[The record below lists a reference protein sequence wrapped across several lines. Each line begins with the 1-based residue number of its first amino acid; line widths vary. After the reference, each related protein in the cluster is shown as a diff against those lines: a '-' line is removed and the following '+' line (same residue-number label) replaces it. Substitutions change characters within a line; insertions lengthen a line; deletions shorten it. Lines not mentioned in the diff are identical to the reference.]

1 MSGVEEP
8 SVLDYVKSLLMPW
21 RKKITLP
28 AEPSGQEQVA
38 KTGME
43 VLQPENVMEK
53 VTERKPVFWPWR
65 ALLTLVLA
73 LAAQSQF
80 EPPEQ
85 NLTLGLVFYLFSMVF
100 LIWAVISKEWT
111 IAELPEDSSHPFSF
125 SIRRYFL
132 WFSIPLILISF
143 ILFGGNQFTS
153 LNLLVWLLT
162 LGYGVWALWLPQGGK
177 IAGKLWH
184 KLIAFI
190 RKPELRFHISS
201 WQLLVLLAGALVVF
215 FRFVDLAGVP
225 GEMFSDHAEK
235 LLDVSNVLSGEYS
248 IFFPRNTGREAI
260 QMYLTAAV
268 ALVLKTGIS
277 FMSLKIGTVL
287 AGLLT
292 LPYIYLL
299 GKEVGNRWVGLFALV
314 LAGIG
319 YWPNVISRIGLRF
332 PLYAL
337 FAAPVLYYLMRGL
350 RTMNRNDFVLCGLAL
365 GLGLH
370 GYSPMRIVPFVIVVL
385 VIIYILHKQA
395 AGKRL
400 HVVVA
405 IGIIAFVSFLV
416 FIPLLRYM
424 VDNPDMFSYRVL
436 TRLGTEERP
445 YPGPVWQIFLSNLW
459 KAEVMFFWKN
469 GSIWVHSIPDRPAL
483 DVVTGALYFV
493 GTVLILIRYMRQR
506 RWQDLFLILAVPL
519 LMLPSILS
527 LAFPDENPSLNRTS
541 AAIVPVFTIA
551 AIALEGFL
559 RGMYHRATSNWGRV
573 ITVLVALVIL
583 FGSAMQNYELVMVRF
598 KQQFLAG
605 AWNTSE
611 IGQVI
616 RGFADSV
623 GDRDTAFVVPYPHWV
638 DTRLV
643 GINAGY
649 PEKDYALWPED
660 FEQTLAEPRNKLF
673 IVKPENQPALD
684 KLRQLYPDG
693 VLTLHK
699 AALPGKDFL
708 IFLVPARQ
716 EGQP

>member
-1 MSGVEEP
+1 MSDMEEP

-21 RKKITLP
+21 RKKITFP
-28 AEPSGQEQVA
+28 SEPPELTQVSEEEEQAVEE
-38 KTGME
+38 MVSE
-43 VLQPENVMEK
+43 E
-53 VTERKPVFWPWR
+53 KPVFWPWR
-65 ALLTLVLA
+65 ALLALVLA
-73 LAAQSQF
+73 LAAQSQL
-80 EPPEQ
+80 EPPDR
-85 NLTLGLVFYLFSMVF
+85 NTTLGLVFYGLSLVL
-100 LIWAVISKEWT
+100 LIWTVVRKEWV
-111 IAELPEDSSHPFSF
+111 IAELPEDADQPFSF
-125 SIRRYFL
+125 SIRPHFL
-132 WFSIPLILISF
+132 LFSVPLILISF

-153 LNLLVWLLT
+153 LNLFVWLLT
-162 LGYGVWALWLPQGGK
+162 LAYGIWALWLPTGK
-177 IAGKLWH
+177 KTVNKFWSNLAS
-184 KLIAFI
+184 FI
-190 RKPELRFHISS
+190 RKPEFRIHISG
-201 WQLLVLLAGALVVF
+201 WQILLFFAVMLVVY
-215 FRFVDLAGVP
+215 FRFVDLTGVP

-235 LLDVSNVLSGEYS
+235 LLDVSDVLRGQYS
-248 IFFPRNTGREAI
+248 IFFPRNTGREAF

-268 ALVLKTGIS
+268 AVVLKTGIS

-299 GKEVGNRWVGLFALV
+299 GKELGNRWVGLFALV

-319 YWPNVISRIGLRF
+319 YWPNLISRIGLRF

-370 GYSPMRIVPFVIVVL
+370 GYSPMRIIPFVVVL
-385 VIIYILHKQA
+385 LVLLYLLHDQA
-395 AGKRL
+395 AGKRRHAVL
-400 HVVVA
+400 A

-424 VDNPDMFSYRVL
+424 VDHPDMFSYRAL

-459 KAEVMFFWKN
+459 KAEIMFFWKN
-469 GSIWVHSIPDRPAL
+469 GNIWVHSIPDRPAL
-483 DVVTGALYFV
+483 DVITAALYFIGV
-493 GTVLILIRYMRQR
+493 VLILMRYVRQR
-506 RWQDLFLILAVPL
+506 QWEDLFLLLAVPL

-541 AAIVPVFTIA
+541 AAIVPVFVIA
-551 AIALEGFL
+551 GIALEGL
-559 RGMYHRATSNWGRV
+559 VRGMYSRATSNWGRMV
-573 ITVLVALVIL
+573 TVLIALAIL
-583 FGSAMQNYELVMVRF
+583 AGSATQNYDLVMRQF

-611 IGQVI
+611 IGQVV
-616 RGFADSV
+616 RGFADSI
-623 GDRDTAFVVPYPHWV
+623 GNRDTAYVVPYPYWV

-649 PEKDYALWPED
+649 PDKDYALWPED
-660 FEQTLAEPRNKLF
+660 FEQTLGEQRSQLF
-673 IVKPENQPALD
+673 IIKPENQPALG
-684 KLRQLYPDG
+684 KLRQLYPEG
-693 VLTLHK
+693 ILTLHQ
-699 AALPGKDFL
+699 ASLPGKDFL

-716 EGQP
+716 EGLP